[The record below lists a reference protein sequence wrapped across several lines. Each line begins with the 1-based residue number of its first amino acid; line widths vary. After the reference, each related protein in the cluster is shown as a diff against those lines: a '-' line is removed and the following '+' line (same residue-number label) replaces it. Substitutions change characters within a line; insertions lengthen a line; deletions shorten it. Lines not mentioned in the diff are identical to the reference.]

1 MAKIKS
7 NLKSKKNLV
16 IFSPSIDRGGVEK
29 NLFLITEFLSKRLPN
44 ICLITSNFKDKKK
57 FSKKIKIYT
66 PPKNYLNFKN
76 RLLKNI
82 ICTIILLKL
91 ISSKERF
98 LLLSFNANIFATII
112 AKMFSINVIVRINT
126 SHKKWST
133 NFFKKF
139 IFRFFLK
146 YPDEVIVNSRE
157 LKKEIDKEFEVN
169 SECIYNPLNKS
180 EISKSIKTKKNI
192 FGVDKKT
199 LKILFIG
206 RLVDQKDPFTFLK
219 AIKNIPKNIKY
230 KSFIVG
236 SGYLKEKILKFI
248 RENNLSDMLIQVD
261 YTKKAMQYLNQCDLF
276 ILSSKFEGLPNVL
289 LEAQFLKKFIISTNC
304 PTGPKEILL
313 NGRAGDLI
321 NSNSPKALTEKI
333 INFHI
338 NKNKK
343 LNKKKILI
351 GYNQLQR
358 FDFNDNCKKYLNLIK
373 RVI

>member
-29 NLFLITEFLSKRLPN
+29 NLFLITEFLSERLPN

-76 RLLKNI
+76 RLLRNI
-82 ICTIILLKL
+82 ICTIILLRL
-91 ISSKERF
+91 ILKKKQFS
-98 LLLSFNANIFATII
+98 LLSFNANIFATII
-112 AKMFSINVIVRINT
+112 AKIFSINIIVRINT

-133 NFFKKF
+133 NFFKRS
-139 IFRFFLK
+139 IFKFFLK

-157 LKKEIDKEFEVN
+157 LKKEIDKEFNVN

-180 EISKSIKTKKNI
+180 EILKSIKTKKNM
-192 FGVDKKT
+192 FGVDKKI

-206 RLVDQKDPFTFLK
+206 RLVNQKDPFTFIK
-219 AIKNIPKNIKY
+219 AIRNIPKNIKY

-236 SGYLKEKILKFI
+236 SGHLKEEILKFI
-248 RENNLSDMLIQVD
+248 RENNLSDKLIHID
-261 YTKKAMQYLNQCDLF
+261 YTRKAMQYLNQCDLF

-289 LEAQFLKKFIISTNC
+289 LEAQLLKKFIISTNC

-313 NGRAGDLI
+313 NGKAGDLI
-321 NSNSPKALTEKI
+321 DSNNPKTLTQKI
-333 INFHI
+333 INFH
-338 NKNKK
+338 K
-343 LNKKKILI
+343 NKKKILKKKKI
-351 GYNQLQR
+351 LLGYNQLQR
-358 FDFNDNCKKYLNLIK
+358 FDFNINCKKYLNLIK
-373 RVI
+373 RII

>member
-29 NLFLITEFLSKRLPN
+29 NLFLITEFLSERLPN

-76 RLLKNI
+76 RILRNI
-82 ICTIILLKL
+82 VCTIILIRLILK
-91 ISSKERF
+91 KKKF

-112 AKMFSINVIVRINT
+112 AKIFSINVIVRINT

-133 NFFKKF
+133 NFFKRS
-139 IFRFFLK
+139 IFKYFLR
-146 YPDEVIVNSRE
+146 YPEEVIVNSRE
-157 LKKEIDKEFEVN
+157 LKKEIDDEFKVD
-169 SECIYNPLNKS
+169 SEFIYNPLNKS
-180 EISKSIKTKKNI
+180 KILKSIKTKKNI

-206 RLVDQKDPFTFLK
+206 RLVDQKDPFTFIK
-219 AIKNIPKNIKY
+219 AIRNIPKNIKY

-236 SGYLKEKILKFI
+236 SGHLKEEISKFI
-248 RENNLSDMLIQVD
+248 RENNLSDKLIHRD
-261 YTKKAMQYLNQCDLF
+261 YTGKAIQYLNQCDLF

-313 NGRAGDLI
+313 NGKAGDLVD
-321 NSNSPKALTEKI
+321 SNSPKALTQKI
-333 INFHI
+333 INFHKS
-338 NKNKK
+338 KNKK
-343 LNKKKILI
+343 LIKKKK
-351 GYNQLQR
+351 
-358 FDFNDNCKKYLNLIK
+358 FYL
-373 RVI
+373 VIAN

>member
-1 MAKIKS
+1 MVKIKS

-76 RLLKNI
+76 RILRNI
-82 ICTIILLKL
+82 VCTIILLRL
-91 ISSKERF
+91 ILKKKKFS
-98 LLLSFNANIFATII
+98 LLSFNANIFATII
-112 AKMFSINVIVRINT
+112 AKIFSINVIVRINT

-133 NFFKKF
+133 NFFKRF
-139 IFRFFLK
+139 IFKFFLK
-146 YPDEVIVNSRE
+146 YPEEVIVNSRE
-157 LKKEIDKEFEVN
+157 LKKEIDDEFKVN

-180 EISKSIKTKKNI
+180 KILKSIKTKKNI

-206 RLVDQKDPFTFLK
+206 RLVDQKDPLTFIK
-219 AIKNIPKNIKY
+219 AIRNIPKNIKY

-236 SGYLKEKILKFI
+236 SGHLKEEISKFI
-248 RENNLSDMLIQVD
+248 RENNLSDKLIHRD
-261 YTKKAMQYLNQCDLF
+261 YTGKAMQYLNQCDLF

-289 LEAQFLKKFIISTNC
+289 LEAQLLKKFIISTNC

-313 NGRAGDLI
+313 NGKAGDLVD
-321 NSNSPKALTEKI
+321 SNSPKALTQKI
-333 INFHI
+333 INFHK

-343 LNKKKILI
+343 LIKKKILL
-351 GYNQLQR
+351 GYSQLKR
-358 FDFNDNCKKYLNLIK
+358 FDFNINCEKYLNSIK

>member
-1 MAKIKS
+1 MLKIKS
-7 NLKSKKNLV
+7 NLKNKKKLV

-29 NLFLITEFLSKRLPN
+29 NLFLITEFLGKKLPD
-44 ICLITSNFKDKKK
+44 ISLITSNFKDKKK

-76 RLLKNI
+76 RLLRNI

-91 ISSKERF
+91 VLIKKEF
-98 LLLSFNANIFATII
+98 SLLSFNANIYATII
-112 AKMFSINVIVRINT
+112 AKIFSINAIVRINT

-133 NFFKKF
+133 NFFKKS
-139 IFRFFLK
+139 IFKFFLK

-157 LKKEIDKEFEVN
+157 LKKEIDKEFRVN

-180 EISKSIKTKKNI
+180 KILKSIKTEKNI
-192 FGVDKKT
+192 FGADKKT

-206 RLVDQKDPFTFLK
+206 RLVDQKDPFTFIK

-236 SGYLKEKILKFI
+236 SGHLKKEILKFI
-248 RENNLSDMLIQVD
+248 RENNLSDKLIQVD

-313 NGRAGDLI
+313 NGKAGDLI
-321 NSNSPKALTEKI
+321 DPNSPKALTKKI
-333 INFHI
+333 INFH
-338 NKNKK
+338 KNKRK
-343 LNKKKILI
+343 SLYKKKILL

-358 FDFNDNCKKYLNLIK
+358 FDFNVNCKKYLNIIK
-373 RVI
+373 RII

>member
-7 NLKSKKNLV
+7 YLKNEKNLV

-57 FSKKIKIYT
+57 FSKRIKTLT
-66 PPKNYLNFKN
+66 PPKNYLNFEN
-76 RLLKNI
+76 RLLRNI
-82 ICTIILLKL
+82 ICTIILLRL
-91 ISSKERF
+91 ILKKKQFS
-98 LLLSFNANIFATII
+98 LLSFNANIFATII
-112 AKMFSINVIVRINT
+112 AKIFSINIIVRINT

-133 NFFKKF
+133 NFFKRS
-139 IFRFFLK
+139 IFKFFLK
-146 YPDEVIVNSRE
+146 YPEKVIVNSRE
-157 LKKEIDKEFEVN
+157 LKKEIDDEFKVN

-180 EISKSIKTKKNI
+180 KILKSIKTKKNI

-206 RLVDQKDPFTFLK
+206 RLVDQKDPLTFIK
-219 AIKNIPKNIKY
+219 AIRNIPKNIKY

-236 SGYLKEKILKFI
+236 SGHLKEEISKFI
-248 RENNLSDMLIQVD
+248 RENNLSDKLIHRD
-261 YTKKAMQYLNQCDLF
+261 YTGKAMQYLNQCDLF

-313 NGRAGDLI
+313 NGKAGDLVD
-321 NSNSPKALTEKI
+321 SNSPKALTQKI
-333 INFHI
+333 INFHK

-343 LNKKKILI
+343 LIKKKILLV
-351 GYNQLQR
+351 YSQLKR
-358 FDFNDNCKKYLNLIK
+358 FDFNINCEKYLNLIK

>member
-1 MAKIKS
+1 MVKIKS

-29 NLFLITEFLSKRLPN
+29 NLFLITDFLSKRLPN
-44 ICLITSNFKDKKK
+44 LSLITSNFKDKKK

-66 PPKNYLNFKN
+66 PPKNYFNYKN
-76 RLLKNI
+76 RLLRNI

-91 ISSKERF
+91 ISTKKQFS
-98 LLLSFNANIFATII
+98 LLSFNANIFAIII
-112 AKMFSINVIVRINT
+112 AKIFSINVIVRVNV
-126 SHKKWST
+126 SHKKWAT
-133 NFFKKF
+133 NFFKRS
-139 IFRFFLK
+139 IFKFFLRYSDK
-146 YPDEVIVNSRE
+146 VIVNSIE
-157 LKKEIDKEFEVN
+157 LKKEIDKEFKVN
-169 SECIYNPLNKS
+169 SECIYNPLDKS
-180 EISKSIKTKKNI
+180 KILKSIKTEKNI

-206 RLVDQKDPFTFLK
+206 RLVDQKDPFTFMK
-219 AIKNIPKNIKY
+219 ALKNIPKNIKY

-248 RENNLSDMLIQVD
+248 KGNNLSDKLVQVD
-261 YTKKAMQYLNQCDLF
+261 YTGKAMQYLNQCDLF

-313 NGRAGDLI
+313 NGKAGDLI
-321 NSNSPKALTEKI
+321 DPNSPKALTQKI
-333 INFHI
+333 INFH
-338 NKNKK
+338 KNKK
-343 LNKKKILI
+343 KFLNKKKILL

-358 FDFNDNCKKYLNLIK
+358 FDFNVNCRKYLNLIK
-373 RVI
+373 RII